1 MADRLKEIPAKLL
14 EWWNKY
20 TSKQKTIII
29 SIAAGVVLALAI
41 LVTVL
46 TRPQY
51 ELLVTCESTKES
63 SAIIELLEGAS
74 PAIDYVY
81 SEDGY
86 QIKVEKSQIGQ
97 ANVLLGANNIPTTRM
112 AITDVTQGGLSTT
125 ESDKLKLYKAYMEE
139 MLEADLESIE
149 NVISAKVIVNIPED
163 DGTMIAQNEDASAGI
178 VLELNDALTNDQAA
192 NIAQFVKTSLGNE
205 KIQTITIMDNEANLL
220 FSGDDTSSITG
231 TANSQFTVKQQ
242 TEAVLQSNIKKV
254 LLGTNEYN
262 LVEVSSNLE
271 LDFSSVEETEHLFY
285 APDGQAQGVLSHEDI
300 YEAES
305 TGGVSGVPGTD
316 SNNEDNT
323 DYVIQD
329 YESSSSSTSE
339 ISRDYLPN
347 EKVTLTKIPAGLV
360 KYNNSSISVAAIK
373 YNVLKEED
381 AKSQGLLDGITW
393 DEYKAMNQERTKL
406 EVDEDLV
413 DLVAKASGIS
423 AENISFVAYEEPM
436 YIDAESLP
444 ITGTDILQ
452 IVLIVLILG
461 LLAFVIFR
469 SMRSEKVT
477 EEEEEVSVES
487 LLQSTPETVLEDL
500 EVETKS
506 ETRKLIEKF
515 VDENPEA
522 AANLLR
528 NWLNEDWGM

>member
-1 MADRLKEIPAKLL
+1 MADKLKEIPTRLL
-14 EWWNKY
+14 DWWNKY

-63 SAIIELLEGAS
+63 STIIDLLEGAG
-74 PAIDYVY
+74 IEYQY

-97 ANVLLGANNIPTTRM
+97 ANLLMGANNIPTTRM
-112 AITDVTQGGLSTT
+112 AITDVTSGGLSTT
-125 ESDKLKLYKAYMEE
+125 ESDKAKLNIAYKEDL
-139 MLEADLESIE
+139 LESDLETME
-149 NVISAKVIVNIPED
+149 NVISAKVELHIPED
-163 DGTMIAQNEDASAGI
+163 DGTMIAKNEDSSAAI
-178 VLELNDALTNDQAA
+178 MLELREALTNEQAS
-192 NIAQFVKTSLGNE
+192 NIAQYVKTALGNE
-205 KIQTITIMDNEANLL
+205 NIQTITIIDNEGNLL

-231 TANSQFTVKQQ
+231 NANSQFTVKQQ

-254 LLGTNEYN
+254 LLGTNEFN
-262 LVEVSSNLE
+262 LIEVTSNLD
-271 LDFSSVEETEHLFY
+271 LDFSSVEETEHLYY
-285 APDGQAQGVLSHEDI
+285 APDGATQGMLSHEDV
-300 YEAES
+300 YESES

-323 DYVIQD
+323 GYEFSD
-329 YESSSSSTSE
+329 YESSSSTVSE

-360 KYNNSSISVAAIK
+360 QYSNSSVSVAAIK
-373 YNVLKEED
+373 YRVLKEED
-381 AKSQGLLDGITW
+381 AKNQGLLDGITW
-393 DEYKAMNQERTKL
+393 DEYKVMNQERTKL

-423 AENISFVAYEEPM
+423 AENISFIAYEEPM
-436 YIDAESLP
+436 YIDAEGAD
-444 ITGTDILQ
+444 IAATDVLQ

-461 LLAFVIFR
+461 LLAFVIYR
-469 SMRSEKVT
+469 SMRSEKVVV
-477 EEEEEVSVES
+477 EEEEVSVES
-487 LLQSTPETVLEDL
+487 LLNSTPEEVLEDI

-528 NWLNEDWGM
+528 NWLNEDWGA

>member
-149 NVISAKVIVNIPED
+149 NVISAKVILNIPED

-360 KYNNSSISVAAIK
+360 KYGNSSISVAAIK
-373 YNVLKEED
+373 YKVLKEED
-381 AKSQGLLDGITW
+381 AKNQGLLDGITW

>member
-1 MADRLKEIPAKLL
+1 MVDKLKEIPAKLL
-14 EWWNKY
+14 AWWNKY
-20 TSKQKTIII
+20 SSKQKTIII
-29 SIAAGVVLALAI
+29 SITAGVVLALAI

-51 ELLVTCESTKES
+51 ETLVVCESTKES
-63 SAIIELLEGAS
+63 AAIIELLEGAS

-86 QIKVEKSQIGQ
+86 QIKVEKSQVGQ
-97 ANVLLGANNIPTTRM
+97 ANVLLGANNIPTVRM
-112 AITDVTQGGLSTT
+112 TIGDVTGGGLTTT
-125 ESDKLKLYKAYMEE
+125 ESDKVKLYKAYMEE
-139 MLEADLESIE
+139 MLESDLEDMENIISA
-149 NVISAKVIVNIPED
+149 NVILNIPED
-163 DGTMIAQNEDASAGI
+163 NGTMIAQNEDSSASI
-178 VLELNDALTNDQAA
+178 MLELNDALSNDQAA

-205 KIQTITIMDNEANLL
+205 KIQTITIIDNEGNLL
-220 FSGDDTSSITG
+220 FSGDDTSSLQG
-231 TANSQFTVKQQ
+231 SANSQFTVKQQ

-254 LLGTNEYN
+254 LLGTNEFN
-262 LVEVSSNLE
+262 LIEVSSNLD

-285 APDGQAQGVLSHEDI
+285 APDGQTQGVLSHEDI

-316 SNNEDNT
+316 PNNEDNT
-323 DYVIQD
+323 DYVIPD
-329 YESSSSSTSE
+329 YESSSSTTSE

-347 EKVTLTKIPAGLV
+347 EKVTLTKIPAGLI
-360 KYNNSSISVAAIK
+360 KYNNSSVSVAAIK
-373 YNVLKEED
+373 YKVLKEED
-381 AKSQGLLDGITW
+381 AKNQGLLDGITW
-393 DEYKAMNQERTKL
+393 DEYKAMNQERTKM

-413 DLVAKASGIS
+413 DLVAKASGIE
-423 AENISFVAYEEPM
+423 ADNISFIAYEEPM
-436 YIDAESLP
+436 YIDAEGLP
-444 ITGTDILQ
+444 VTGTDILQ

-461 LLAFVIFR
+461 LLVFVIFR
-469 SMRSEKVT
+469 SMRSEKAVV
-477 EEEEEVSVES
+477 EEEEVSVEK
-487 LLQSTPETVLEDL
+487 LLDSIPETPLEEL

>member
-1 MADRLKEIPAKLL
+1 MADRLKAIPTKLL

-51 ELLVTCESTKES
+51 ETLVVCESTKES
-63 SAIIELLEGAS
+63 AAIIELLEGAS
-74 PAIDYVY
+74 PAIDYIY

-86 QIKVEKSQIGQ
+86 QIKVEKSQVGQ
-97 ANVLLGANNIPTTRM
+97 ANVLLGANNIPTVRM
-112 AITDVTQGGLSTT
+112 TINDVTSGGLTTT
-125 ESDKLKLYKAYMEE
+125 ESDKIKLYKAYQEE
-139 MLEADLESIE
+139 MLEADLESMGNI
-149 NVISAKVIVNIPED
+149 ISANVDLHIPED
-163 DGTMIAQNEDASAGI
+163 NGTMIAQNEDASAAI
-178 VLELNDALTNDQAA
+178 MLELNDALSNDQAA

-205 KIQTITIMDNEANLL
+205 NIQTITIIDNEGNLL
-220 FSGDDTSSITG
+220 FSGDDTSSIPG
-231 TANSQFTVKQQ
+231 AANSQFTVKQQ

-254 LLGTNEYN
+254 LLGTNEFN
-262 LVEVSSNLE
+262 LIEVSSNLE
-271 LDFSSVEETEHLFY
+271 LDFSSVEETEHLFF
-285 APDGQAQGVLSHEDI
+285 APDGQVQGVLSHEDI
-300 YEAES
+300 FESES

-316 SNNEDNT
+316 SNNQDNT
-323 DYVIQD
+323 DYVMQD
-329 YESSSSSTSE
+329 YESSSASQSE

-360 KYNNSSISVAAIK
+360 KYSNSSISVAAIK
-373 YNVLKEED
+373 YKVLKEED
-381 AKSQGLLDGITW
+381 AKNQGLLDGISW

-406 EVDEDLV
+406 EIDEDLV

-436 YIDAESLP
+436 YIDAEALP
-444 ITGTDILQ
+444 VSGTDIVQ

-469 SMRSEKVT
+469 SMRIEKVVV
-477 EEEEEVSVES
+477 EEEEVSVEK
-487 LLQSTPETVLEDL
+487 LLESQPETP
-500 EVETKS
+500 VEEIETESKS
-506 ETRKLIEKF
+506 ETRKMIEKF

>member
-1 MADRLKEIPAKLL
+1 MVDKIKQLPSKFL

-20 TSKQKTIII
+20 SSKQKTIII
-29 SIAAGVVLALAI
+29 SILAGVILALVI
-41 LVTVL
+41 LITVL

-51 ELLVTCESTKES
+51 VELVTCETTKES

-86 QIKVEKSQIGQ
+86 QIKVEKDQIGQ
-97 ANVLLGANNIPTTRM
+97 ARMLLGANNIPTTRM
-112 AITDVTQGGLSTT
+112 GIDDVTSGGLSTT
-125 ESDKLKLYKAYMEE
+125 ESDKLKRYKAYMEE
-139 MLEADLESIE
+139 SLEADLESLE
-149 NVISAKVIVNIPED
+149 NIVSAKVMLDIPED
-163 DGTMIAQNEDASAGI
+163 DGTMIAQNKDASAGI
-178 VLELNDALTNDQAA
+178 VLELSDALTNDQAA

-220 FSGDDTSSITG
+220 FSGDDISSITG

-254 LLGTNEYN
+254 LLATNEFN
-262 LVEVSSNLE
+262 LVEASPNLD

-285 APDGQAQGVLSHEDI
+285 PADGQTQGVLSHEDV
-300 YEAES
+300 YEAETS
-305 TGGVSGVPGTD
+305 GGVGGVPGTD

-323 DYVIQD
+323 DYMMND
-329 YESSSSSTSE
+329 YETSSSTTSE

-347 EKVTLTKIPAGLV
+347 ENVKLTTIPPGLI
-360 KYNNSSISVAAIK
+360 KYNTSSISVAAIK
-373 YNVLKEED
+373 YRVLKEED

-393 DEYKAMNQERTKL
+393 EEYKVQNQERKKL

-413 DLVAKASGIS
+413 DVVAKASGIS
-423 AENISFVAYEEPM
+423 AENISFIAYEEPM
-436 YIDAESLP
+436 YIDAEGLP
-444 ITGTDILQ
+444 MTATDILQ
-452 IVLIVLILG
+452 VVLIVLILG
-461 LLAFVIFR
+461 LLLFVIFR
-469 SMRSEKVT
+469 SLRNEKTVQ
-477 EEEEEVSVES
+477 EEEEVSVES
-487 LLQSTPETVLEDL
+487 LLQSTPESALEDL
-500 EVETKS
+500 EAETKS

>member
-149 NVISAKVIVNIPED
+149 NVISAKVILNIPED

-305 TGGVSGVPGTD
+305 TGGISGVPGTD

-360 KYNNSSISVAAIK
+360 KYGNSSISVAAIK
-373 YNVLKEED
+373 YKVLKEED
-381 AKSQGLLDGITW
+381 AKNQGLLDGITW

>member
-1 MADRLKEIPAKLL
+1 MVDKIKELPGKFM

-20 TSKQKTIII
+20 SSKQKTIII
-29 SIAAGVVLALAI
+29 SVLAGVILALAI
-41 LVTVL
+41 LITVL

-112 AITDVTQGGLSTT
+112 TIDDVTSGGLSTT
-125 ESDKLKLYKAYMEE
+125 ESDKLKRYKTYMEE

-149 NVISAKVIVNIPED
+149 NIISAKVMLNIPED
-163 DGTMIAQNEDASAGI
+163 DGTMIAKKEDASAGI
-178 VLELNDALTNDQAA
+178 VLELKDALTNDQAA

-205 KIQTITIMDNEANLL
+205 EIKTITIMDNEANLL

-231 TANSQFTVKQQ
+231 SANSQFTVKQQ
-242 TEAVLQSNIKKV
+242 TEAVLQNNIKKV
-254 LLGTNEYN
+254 LLATNEFN
-262 LVEVSSNLE
+262 LVEASPNLD
-271 LDFSSVEETEHLFY
+271 LDFSSAEKTEHLFW
-285 APDGQAQGVLSHEDI
+285 APDGRVEGMLSHEDN
-300 YEAES
+300 YEAETS
-305 TGGVSGVPGTD
+305 GGVGGVPGTD

-323 DYVIQD
+323 DYVMND
-329 YESSSSSTSE
+329 YESASSSTSE

-347 EKVTLTKIPAGLV
+347 ESVELINIPPGLI
-360 KYNNSSISVAAIK
+360 KYESSSISVAAIK
-373 YNVLKEED
+373 YRVLKEED
-381 AKSQGLLDGITW
+381 AKRQGLLDGITW
-393 DEYKAMNQERTKL
+393 EEYKVQNQERTKL

-413 DLVAKASGIS
+413 DMVAKASGIS

-436 YIDAESLP
+436 YIDAE
-444 ITGTDILQ
+444 GVAMKATDILQ
-452 IVLIVLILG
+452 IVLIALILG
-461 LLAFVIFR
+461 LLLFVIFR
-469 SMRSEKVT
+469 SLRSEKQV

-487 LLQSTPETVLEDL
+487 LLQSTPESALEDL
-500 EVETKS
+500 EAETKS

-522 AANLLR
+522 VANLLR
-528 NWLNEDWGM
+528 NWLNEDWDM

>member
-1 MADRLKEIPAKLL
+1 MVDKLKEIPAKLL
-14 EWWNKY
+14 AWWNKY
-20 TSKQKTIII
+20 SSKQKTIII
-29 SIAAGVVLALAI
+29 SITAGVVLALAI

-51 ELLVTCESTKES
+51 ETLVVCESTKES
-63 SAIIELLEGAS
+63 AAIIELLEGAS

-86 QIKVEKSQIGQ
+86 QIKVEKSQVGQ
-97 ANVLLGANNIPTTRM
+97 ANVLLGANNIPTVRM
-112 AITDVTQGGLSTT
+112 TIGDVTSGGLTTT
-125 ESDKLKLYKAYMEE
+125 ESDKVKLYKAYMEE
-139 MLEADLESIE
+139 MLESDLEDMENIISA
-149 NVISAKVIVNIPED
+149 NVILNIPED
-163 DGTMIAQNEDASAGI
+163 NGTMIAQNEDSSASI
-178 VLELNDALTNDQAA
+178 MLELNDALSNDQAA

-205 KIQTITIMDNEANLL
+205 KIQTITIIDNEGNLL
-220 FSGDDTSSITG
+220 FSGDDTSSLQG
-231 TANSQFTVKQQ
+231 SANSQFTVKQQ

-254 LLGTNEYN
+254 LLGTNEFN
-262 LVEVSSNLE
+262 LIEVSSNLD

-285 APDGQAQGVLSHEDI
+285 APDGQTQGVLSHEDI

-316 SNNEDNT
+316 PNNEDNT
-323 DYVIQD
+323 DYVIPD
-329 YESSSSSTSE
+329 YESSSSTTSE

-347 EKVTLTKIPAGLV
+347 EKVTLTKIPAGLI
-360 KYNNSSISVAAIK
+360 KYNNSSVSVAAIK
-373 YNVLKEED
+373 YKVLKEED
-381 AKSQGLLDGITW
+381 AKNQGLLDGITW
-393 DEYKAMNQERTKL
+393 DEYKAMNQERTKM

-413 DLVAKASGIS
+413 DLVAKASGIE
-423 AENISFVAYEEPM
+423 ADNISFIAYEEPM
-436 YIDAESLP
+436 YIDAEGLP
-444 ITGTDILQ
+444 VTGTDILQ

-461 LLAFVIFR
+461 LLVFVIFR
-469 SMRSEKVT
+469 SMRSEKAVV
-477 EEEEEVSVES
+477 EEEEVSVEK
-487 LLQSTPETVLEDL
+487 LLDSIPETPLEEL

>member
-1 MADRLKEIPAKLL
+1 MADKIKEIPAKIL

-29 SIAAGVVLALAI
+29 SIAAGVVLLLAI

-51 ELLVTCESTKES
+51 ELLVTCDSTKES

-97 ANVLLGANNIPTTRM
+97 ANVLLGANNIPTARM
-112 AITDVTQGGLSTT
+112 AITDVTSGGLGTT

-149 NVISAKVIVNIPED
+149 NVISAKVILNIPED
-163 DGTMIAQNEDASAGI
+163 NGTMIAQNEDASAGI
-178 VLELNDALTNDQAA
+178 VLELRDALSNDQAA

-231 TANSQFTVKQQ
+231 AANSQFTVKQQ
-242 TEAVLQSNIKKV
+242 TEAVLQGNIKKV

-285 APDGQAQGVLSHEDI
+285 APEGQTQGVLSHEDI
-300 YEAES
+300 YEAEA
-305 TGGVSGVPGTD
+305 TGGISGVPGTD
-316 SNNEDNT
+316 SNNQDNT
-323 DYVIQD
+323 DYMIPD

-360 KYNNSSISVAAIK
+360 KYNNSSVSVAAIRYK
-373 YNVLKEED
+373 VLKEED

-393 DEYKAMNQERTKL
+393 DEYKAMNQDRTKL
-406 EVDEDLV
+406 EVDEDIV

-423 AENISFVAYEEPM
+423 RENISFIAYEEPM
-436 YIDAESLP
+436 YIDAEKGAL
-444 ITGTDILQ
+444 TGTDILQ
-452 IVLIVLILG
+452 IVLIVLIFG

-469 SMRSEKVT
+469 SMRSEKTVV
-477 EEEEEVSVES
+477 EEEEVSVEN
-487 LLQSTPETVLEDL
+487 LLQSMPESNLEDL

-506 ETRKLIEKF
+506 EIRKLIEKF

-522 AANLLR
+522 AASLLR

>member
-1 MADRLKEIPAKLL
+1 MADRIKEIPAKIL

-29 SIAAGVVLALAI
+29 SISAGVVLALAI

-46 TRPQY
+46 TKPQY
-51 ELLVTCESTKES
+51 ELLVTCDSTKES

-86 QIKVEKSQIGQ
+86 QIKVEKSQLGQ
-97 ANVLLGANNIPTTRM
+97 ANLLLGANNIPTVRM
-112 AITDVTQGGLSTT
+112 GITDVTSGGLSTT
-125 ESDKLKLYKAYMEE
+125 ESDKLKLYKAYQEE
-139 MLEADLESIE
+139 MLESDLESMG
-149 NVISAKVIVNIPED
+149 NVISAKVDLHIPED
-163 DGTMIAQNEDASAGI
+163 NGTMIAQNEDASAAI
-178 VLELNDALTNDQAA
+178 MLELNDALTNEQAA
-192 NIAQFVKTSLGNE
+192 NIAQFVKTSLGNK
-205 KIQTITIMDNEANLL
+205 KIQTITIIDNEGNLL

-262 LVEVSSNLE
+262 LIEVSSNLE

-285 APDGQAQGVLSHEDI
+285 APEGQTQGVLSHEDI
-300 YEAES
+300 YESEA
-305 TGGVSGVPGTD
+305 TGGISGVPGTD
-316 SNNEDNT
+316 SNNQDNT
-323 DYVIQD
+323 DYMIQD
-329 YESSSSSTSE
+329 YETSSSQTSE

-360 KYNNSSISVAAIK
+360 KYNNSSVSVAAIK
-373 YNVLKEED
+373 YRVLKEED
-381 AKSQGLLDGITW
+381 AKNQGLLDGITW
-393 DEYKAMNQERTKL
+393 NEYKAANQERTKL
-406 EVDEDLV
+406 EVDEDIV

-423 AENISFVAYEEPM
+423 RENISFIAYEEPM
-436 YIDAESLP
+436 YIDAEKSP
-444 ITGTDILQ
+444 VTGTDILQ

-461 LLAFVIFR
+461 LLVFVILR
-469 SMRSEKVT
+469 SMRSEKVIV
-477 EEEEEVSVES
+477 EEEEVSVET
-487 LLQSTPETVLEDL
+487 LLQSTPETTLEDL

-522 AANLLR
+522 AASLLR

>member
-1 MADRLKEIPAKLL
+1 MVEKLKEIPAKLL
-14 EWWNKY
+14 AWWNKY
-20 TSKQKTIII
+20 SSKQKTIII
-29 SIAAGVVLALAI
+29 SITAGVVLALAI

-51 ELLVTCESTKES
+51 ETLVVCESTKES
-63 SAIIELLEGAS
+63 AAIIELLEGAS

-86 QIKVEKSQIGQ
+86 QIKVEKSQVGQ
-97 ANVLLGANNIPTTRM
+97 ANVLLGANNIPTVRM
-112 AITDVTQGGLSTT
+112 TIGDVTGGGLTTT
-125 ESDKLKLYKAYMEE
+125 ESDKVKLYKAYMEE
-139 MLEADLESIE
+139 MLESDLEDMENIISA
-149 NVISAKVIVNIPED
+149 NVILNIPED
-163 DGTMIAQNEDASAGI
+163 NGTMIAQNEDSSASI
-178 VLELNDALTNDQAA
+178 MLELNDALSNDQAA
-192 NIAQFVKTSLGNE
+192 NIAQFVKTSLGNK
-205 KIQTITIMDNEANLL
+205 KIQTITIIDNEGNLL
-220 FSGDDTSSITG
+220 FSGDDTSTLQG

-254 LLGTNEYN
+254 LLGTNEFN
-262 LVEVSSNLE
+262 LIEVSSNLD

-285 APDGQAQGVLSHEDI
+285 APDGQTQGVLSHEDI

-316 SNNEDNT
+316 PNNEDNT
-323 DYVIQD
+323 DYVIPD
-329 YESSSSSTSE
+329 YESSSSTTSE
-339 ISRDYLPN
+339 ISRDYVPN
-347 EKVTLTKIPAGLV
+347 EKVTLTKIPAGLI
-360 KYNNSSISVAAIK
+360 KYNNSSVSVAAIK
-373 YNVLKEED
+373 YKVLKEED
-381 AKSQGLLDGITW
+381 AKNQGLLDGITW
-393 DEYKAMNQERTKL
+393 DEYKTMNQERTKM

-413 DLVAKASGIS
+413 DLVAKASGIE
-423 AENISFVAYEEPM
+423 ADNISFIAYEEPM
-436 YIDAESLP
+436 YIDAEGLP
-444 ITGTDILQ
+444 VTGTDILQ

-461 LLAFVIFR
+461 LLVFVIFR
-469 SMRSEKVT
+469 SMRSEKAVV
-477 EEEEEVSVES
+477 EEEEVSVEK
-487 LLQSTPETVLEDL
+487 LLDSIPETPLEEL